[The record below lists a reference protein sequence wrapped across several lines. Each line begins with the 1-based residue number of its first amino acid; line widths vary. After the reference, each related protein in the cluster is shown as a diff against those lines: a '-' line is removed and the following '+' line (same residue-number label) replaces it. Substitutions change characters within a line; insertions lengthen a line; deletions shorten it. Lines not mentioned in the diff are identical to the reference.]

1 MSESMDRATIRL
13 RLLPALVIA
22 ALEILLFFAFRE
34 FGATVILSAVGNA
47 GVPVIAALVFAIWW
61 TAWSGVPWRD
71 RLVGLA
77 LFLAGVMAV
86 VFSQETPYNGLALL
100 GTTLLFFVPGVALLL
115 LLTTSLAWPAR
126 RSVTALFLLACFA
139 CFAMMKVD
147 YVGENF
153 TVYTSWRWQTHAKGG
168 VTAGSVSGTATLP
181 AQVGPGDWP
190 AFRGAA
196 RDGVAAGVKT
206 SGNWSTPLKE
216 VWRRPVGA
224 GHSSMTVVGQVL
236 FTQEQSG
243 DDELVTCYSALTG
256 EPIWV
261 NSIAY
266 HHNDVQGGEGP
277 RATPAYA
284 NGKVYAQSAGPLLQ
298 CLDAATGKQLWKQ
311 ELTTKENPNPPNWG
325 FSSSPLV
332 VNDLVIQH
340 TNGAGRRDLV
350 AFNAATGEEVWSALK
365 NSTSYSSPQ
374 LAIVDGQEQVLMLD
388 NAGLHALDPVS
399 GNTLWMFE
407 HPKDM
412 LDRCVQPVPA
422 GDGGFMLGMADSG
435 SRMVR
440 VQKSDGGW
448 NTQPVWENKKHDP
461 YFYDN
466 VYHKGFFY
474 GFHGNRLSCLDA
486 ATGETKWAGTRYG
499 GQLILLPEMDTLIV
513 LSDEGK
519 LAMVKADSAA
529 FTELA
534 SFEAIHGKTWNH
546 LAIAH
551 GKLYVR
557 NSEEMVCYEL
567 PGATQEALPK

>member
-1 MSESMDRATIRL
+1 MSESSHRGTTRL
-13 RLLPALVIA
+13 RLVPALVIA
-22 ALEILLFFAFRE
+22 ALEVLLFFGFRE
-34 FGATVILSAVGNA
+34 YGATVILSAVGNF
-47 GVPVIAALVFAIWW
+47 GVPVLTGLAFVVWW
-61 TAWSGVPWRD
+61 MVWSRAPWRD
-71 RLVGLA
+71 RAAGLV
-77 LFLAGVMAV
+77 LFLAGALLV
-86 VFSQETPYNGLALL
+86 VFTQANPYNGAALL
-100 GTTLLFFVPGVALLL
+100 GPALLFFVPGMALLL
-115 LLTTSLAWPAR
+115 LLTAALSWPVR
-126 RSVTALFLLACFA
+126 RCVAALFLLGCFA
-139 CFAMMKVD
+139 CFAAMKVD

-153 TVYTSWRWQTHAKGG
+153 TIYSSWRWQTKTEGG
-168 VTAGSVSGTATLP
+168 VTAGAVSGTATLP
-181 AQVGPGDWP
+181 AQLGAGDWP
-190 AFRGAA
+190 AFRGPA
-196 RDGVAAGVKT
+196 RDGVVAGLKT
-206 SGNWSTPLKE
+206 SGDWSTPLNE

-224 GHSSMTVVGQVL
+224 GHSSMVIVGDVL

-261 NSIAY
+261 NSTQH

-284 NGKVYAQSAGPLLQ
+284 NGKVYAQSAGALLQ

-325 FSSSPLV
+325 FSSSPLLV
-332 VNDLVIQH
+332 GDLVIQH

-350 AFNAATGEEVWSALK
+350 AFNAATGEEVWSAMK

-374 LAIVDGQEQVLMLD
+374 LDTVDGQEQVLMLD

-399 GNTLWMFE
+399 GKTLWMFE

-448 NTQPVWENKKHDP
+448 HAQPVWENQKHDP

-466 VYHKGFFY
+466 VFHEGYFY

-486 ATGETKWAGTRYG
+486 ATGETKWAGKRYG
-499 GQLILLPEMDTLIV
+499 GQLVLLPEMDVLIV

-519 LAMVKADSAA
+519 VAVVKAEPAA
-529 FTELA
+529 FTEIT
-534 SFEAIHGKTWNH
+534 SFEAIQGKTWNH
-546 LAIAH
+546 PAIAH

-557 NSEEMVCYEL
+557 NSEAMVCYEL
-567 PGATQEALPK
+567 PGATHEVAPK